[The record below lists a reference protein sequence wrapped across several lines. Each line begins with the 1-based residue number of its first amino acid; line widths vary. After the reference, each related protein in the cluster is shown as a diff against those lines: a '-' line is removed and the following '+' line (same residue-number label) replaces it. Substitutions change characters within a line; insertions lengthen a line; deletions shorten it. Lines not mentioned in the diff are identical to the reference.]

1 MKEVNIQLKR
11 GHGQCLSMV
20 SELGKEGS
28 VDGYGYK
35 EADRKERGTSP
46 KLQHPQ
52 LPPRNEARA
61 GI

>member
-1 MKEVNIQLKR
+1 
-11 GHGQCLSMV
+11 MV